1 MADVIKVLFDTSCEL
16 YRLADEHDDQRIHDV
31 CATLDEI
38 YAELDAVRNYVKQKV
53 SHTLCM
59 QTNMRQVC
67 HNCSQYNHCVVYA
80 HYVDAW
86 LKLQAIVWEEDD
98 NGEGLH
104 GEGSSV
110 PNEGDV

>member
-1 MADVIKVLFDTSCEL
+1 MADVIRVLFDTSCEL
-16 YRLADEHDDQRIHDV
+16 YGLADEHDDQRIHNV

-38 YAELDAVRNYVKQKV
+38 YVKQKV

-59 QTNMRQVC
+59 QANMRQVC

-86 LKLQAIVWEEDD
+86 LKLQAVVREDD
-98 NGEGLH
+98 DGEGLH
-104 GEGSSV
+104 SEGSSV